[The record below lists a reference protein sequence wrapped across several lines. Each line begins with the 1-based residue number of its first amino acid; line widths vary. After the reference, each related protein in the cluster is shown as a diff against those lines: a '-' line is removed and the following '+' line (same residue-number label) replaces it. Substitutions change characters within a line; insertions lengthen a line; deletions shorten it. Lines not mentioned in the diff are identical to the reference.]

1 MLIHRVL
8 VNAVKNSV
16 ESIGDAGGRIVIR
29 TAPDILEVIDNGKG
43 ISDETAKMIF
53 TPFFSTKHAD
63 RGLGLML
70 ISDILRRH
78 NATFTLITTP
88 DRLTRLTIRFNH

>member
-1 MLIHRVL
+1 
-8 VNAVKNSV
+8 
-16 ESIGDAGGRIVIR
+16 R
-29 TAPDILEVIDNGKG
+29 TAPAQLEIIDNGKG
-43 ISDETAKMIF
+43 ISDEVAQHIF

-78 NATFTLITTP
+78 KASFTLSTGT
-88 DRLTRLTIRFNH
+88 DRLTRLTIKFCQ